1 MVDFEFLDISGS
13 GKNRRKLAAKVCSFV
28 KSQIFP
34 KTQRVFLNVELIQN
48 LSGKEGVLGDCLDE
62 DDREFTVRVDSLQD
76 DTAFIK
82 TLCHELVHVKQY
94 AKNELR
100 QSRSDRMSFKGKPFS
115 TDTDYMKRPHEK
127 EAYELEDVLASQ
139 FLQINGE

>member
-62 DDREFTVRVDSLQD
+62 DDREFTVR
-76 DTAFIK
+76 
-82 TLCHELVHVKQY
+82 
-94 AKNELR
+94 
-100 QSRSDRMSFKGKPFS
+100 SR
-115 TDTDYMKRPHEK
+115 
-127 EAYELEDVLASQ
+127 
-139 FLQINGE
+139 